1 MQVVGSFIYQTQT
14 LKQMKAI
21 KCFMKIIYYSEEVGV
36 LFRCFLIVKQVDIT
50 SSKELCRIYEQPKE
64 YFEYNPFKG
73 TAHIC
78 RVNIYLA
85 LGKFMVNFIN
95 DWLISVI
102 FLALCAKS

>member
-1 MQVVGSFIYQTQT
+1 
-14 LKQMKAI
+14 
-21 KCFMKIIYYSEEVGV
+21 MKIIYYSEEVGV
-36 LFRCFLIVKQVDIT
+36 LFRCFLIVKQVAIT

-85 LGKFMVNFIN
+85 LGKFMVSFIN